1 MHVSGAQMIEILGGD
16 LKKRLLASDGARS
29 AADHGTDPYIVYR
42 AYEGTVSFQ
51 IARKDETSA
60 SAWAKVKTDAAQV
73 NASGK
78 IASDSDV
85 VFTIPEPIV
94 FAFEIMKA
102 TFVTT
107 HLGADGPSDVSLR
120 PIPADQFRR

>member
-1 MHVSGAQMIEILGGD
+1 MTEMLGGD

-51 IARKDETSA
+51 IARTDQTSA

-78 IASDSDV
+78 VASDSEV
-85 VFTIPEPIV
+85 VFAVPEPIV

-107 HLGADGPSDVSLR
+107 HLGAGGPGEVSLR
-120 PIPADQFRR
+120 AVPADRFRR